1 MKVLEKL
8 CKLWEKNRD
17 IKIIKTERRRN
28 YLVPEPNYHLTK
40 FFTENLLATKMKQK
54 NRKKTQIL
62 INKPVYVGH
71 WILELSK
78 MLMYM
83 FWYNYIKPKYG
94 EKENCVIWTYG
105 SFIVYIKTD
114 DIYENLEEDV
124 KTRFDA
130 SKFWIR

>member
-28 YLVPEPNYHLTK
+28 YLVSEPNYHFTK

-54 NRKKTQIL
+54 TKKPQIL

-78 MLMYM
+78 MLMHM
-83 FWYNYIKPKYG
+83 LWYDYVKLKYG

-105 SFIVYIKTD
+105 NFTVYIKTD
-114 DIYENLEEDV
+114 DIYEDLDEDV

>member
-54 NRKKTQIL
+54 TKK
-62 INKPVYVGH
+62 NA
-71 WILELSK
+71 
-78 MLMYM
+78 
-83 FWYNYIKPKYG
+83 
-94 EKENCVIWTYG
+94 
-105 SFIVYIKTD
+105 
-114 DIYENLEEDV
+114 DIY
-124 KTRFDA
+124 
-130 SKFWIR
+130 